1 MSIGELRI
9 GWSAA
14 LLGTAIAL
22 SACSAEERTQTATR
36 SEAVG
41 DRAADDPAALP
52 VTPDEVLEPRD
63 GEPRDGRVD
72 VENYVATESPHRLFG
87 IELGD
92 GTSPPQ
98 AVIADVRTWSTRSY
112 REGELVGRG
121 MRIDRIDERTVTF
134 HSVRGDVV
142 LSPGDTVT
150 LRIVRHKL
158 DIVAR
163 PLGKNRFALDTAAAR
178 AARDALPSFE
188 QAELY
193 GGPVLKLGEVA
204 PGTLFAEADFREG
217 DLVAALDGVPANEST
232 LAEIRRALTD
242 GRPSVNVRI
251 YRGGI
256 PLDRTYTTTR

>member
-14 LLGTAIAL
+14 LLGTVIAL
-22 SACSAEERTQTATR
+22 SGCSAEERTQTTR

-41 DRAADDPAALP
+41 ERTADDPAALP

-63 GEPRDGRVD
+63 GRVD
-72 VENYVATESPHRLFG
+72 VENYFATETPHRVFG

-92 GTSPPQ
+92 GTAPPQ
-98 AVIADVRTWSTRSY
+98 VVIANVRTWSTRSY
-112 REGELVGRG
+112 QEGELVGRG
-121 MRIDRIDERTVTF
+121 MRIARIDERTVTF
-134 HSVRGDVV
+134 HTAHGDVV
-142 LSPGDTVT
+142 LSPGDTVK

-158 DIVAR
+158 DVVAR

-178 AARDALPSFE
+178 AARDVLPSFE

-204 PGTLFAEADFREG
+204 PGSLFAEADFREG
-217 DLVAALDGVPANEST
+217 DLVTELDGVPANEST